1 MQTYSNLTSDEILKI
16 QADVLTGDISNN
28 SSYMKASTIAS
39 KNYQFND
46 KLGISKKKVI
56 PVINDLAKTIEEANT
71 LTANALTDMYN
82 VLGNIGAYPKLKTVI
97 KNTTVKTDMSADL
110 GYPTDEET
118 PRPEVSIAEI
128 VLDLVKRTEDVEKSG
143 SNTIRNINTISN
155 NISTLRTDI
164 NKKIKSIEEQIA
176 YCNSTV
182 LFRDKFYVTNNT
194 TTQFNLTHLP
204 IEESITFW
212 INGVC
217 YFDDVYTYD
226 KDTNTVNYTENAN
239 LNLENC
245 YVVIEYKYNKVNEDN
260 LNFEEDT
267 PVIINPRTSNN
278 TTINTESLVQPKYKV
293 EVVELIK
300 EDATPIV
307 LTNPVTI

>member
-1 MQTYSNLTSDEILKI
+1 MKDKI
-16 QADVLTGDISNN
+16 RL
-28 SSYMKASTIAS
+28 Y
-39 KNYQFND
+39 
-46 KLGISKKKVI
+46 
-56 PVINDLAKTIEEANT
+56 INDLLKNGYITETEMINNVSENFCLDNELTKEIVRELAISFNWYRNTINNDEPILGLKDGIETLPPNCNKNPKTIEEANT
-71 LTANALTDMYN
+71 LNANALTDMYN

-128 VLDLVKRTEDVEKSG
+128 VLDLVKRTEDIEKSG

-155 NISTLRTDI
+155 NISTLRTNI
-164 NKKIKSIEEQIA
+164 NKEIKSIEEQIA

-239 LNLENC
+239 LNRRLDKFIAKGKNAD
-245 YVVIEYKYNKVNEDN
+245 YYD
-260 LNFEEDT
+260 
-267 PVIINPRTSNN
+267 
-278 TTINTESLVQPKYKV
+278 
-293 EVVELIK
+293 
-300 EDATPIV
+300 
-307 LTNPVTI
+307 